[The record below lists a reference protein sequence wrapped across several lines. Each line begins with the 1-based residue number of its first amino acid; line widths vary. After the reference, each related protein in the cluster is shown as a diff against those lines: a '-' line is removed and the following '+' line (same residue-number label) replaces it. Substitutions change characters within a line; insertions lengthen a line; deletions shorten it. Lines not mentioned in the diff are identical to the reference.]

1 MQKHTHT
8 YHILRYL
15 ASGKL
20 AHENKSTKM
29 QECCIIASLFGEGKK
44 NLETKQ
50 TPSNWGMVEKNC
62 GTPISWICV
71 YKRFEKYMKV

>member
-8 YHILRYL
+8 YHILHDL

-20 AHENKSTKM
+20 AHENKSPRM
-29 QECCIIASLFGEGKK
+29 PECCIIASLFGKGKK

-50 TPSNWGMVEKNC
+50 MPNNWRMVEKKLWYTYIMDMC
-62 GTPISWICV
+62 I
-71 YKRFEKYMKV
+71 